1 MNLRA
6 GPFTILVIAI
16 CWLVFALDSMSP
28 HGPSGL
34 GSLMLAGA
42 IVPSAIAAGQW
53 WRLFTSGFLHFNFM
67 HILFNSYALFQAGIF
82 VEYVYGTP
90 RYAIIY
96 LAALLGGGVAAYL
109 STIGTAQITA
119 GASGAIMG
127 VFGAIAVLAFKL
139 PPLRRELFQAAIVP
153 IVLTLGYG
161 LFNAGI
167 SNAGH
172 IGGLVTGIIMAW
184 LITPERGQEMV
195 RRLAVQQEA

>member
-6 GPFTILVIAI
+6 GPFTVVMIII
-16 CWLVFALDSMSP
+16 FWCVFALDSLSP
-28 HGPSGL
+28 HYNGL
-34 GSLMLAGA
+34 GSLMIAGA
-42 IVPSAIAAGQW
+42 IVPSAIQAGQW
-53 WRLFTSGFLHFNFM
+53 WRLFTSAFLHFNFT

-82 VEYVYGTP
+82 VEFVYGTP

-96 LAALLGGGVAAYL
+96 LASLIGGAVAAYL
-109 STIGTAQITA
+109 STVGTQQITA

-127 VFGAIAVLAFKL
+127 IFGAMAVLAFKL
-139 PPLRRELFQAAIVP
+139 PPLRRQLFQAAIVP

-161 LFNAGI
+161 LFNTGI

-172 IGGLVTGIIMAW
+172 IGGLITGIIMAW

-195 RRLAVQQEA
+195 KRLTLQAEA